1 MAGACAIGSAI
12 GGKGPDPDMGPA
24 IACIE
29 IVSKC
34 EGTKIVACAQPAP
47 EELPEGVT
55 AKFML
60 ATTVKDDGVGEAVY
74 VDFLGK
80 ALAEGSFV
88 AAPEAVV
95 VGKGLGE
102 IQAAFEIQKKG
113 VSAKKIVVSL

>member
-1 MAGACAIGSAI
+1 
-12 GGKGPDPDMGPA
+12 MGPA

-80 ALAEGSFV
+80 ALAERTFV
-88 AAPEAVV
+88 AAPKAVV